1 MKGGWEVK
9 GGGEGRMEVKGG
21 GEGRIGGKGRRGRED
36 GR

>member
-1 MKGGWEVK
+1 MK

-21 GEGRIGGKGRRGRED
+21 GEGRMRGEWRRGRED